1 DLDAT
6 FGEGD
11 PGAALDALCDRAE
24 GEVRAGARL
33 LILSDRAISQKRVPL
48 PMLLALGAV
57 HQRLLQ
63 HGLRTRAD
71 LIVEVGDA
79 WDVHHL
85 AVLIGYGAG
94 AVCPWLA
101 LRTVRALAE
110 DEPARP
116 SANGNGNGHERTS
129 LHTVASDYPDA
140 DTAEHNYLKAA
151 DKGLLKI
158 MSK

>member
-94 AVCPWLA
+94 AICPWLA
-101 LRTVRALAE
+101 LRTARCLGE
-110 DEPARP
+110 DEPHKA
-116 SANGNGNGHERTS
+116 
-129 LHTVASDYPDA
+129 YPDP
-140 DTAEHNYLKAA
+140 DVAEHNYLKATT
-151 DKGLLKI
+151 KGLLKI
-158 MSK
+158 MSKMGISTIST